1 MPATILRMLKI
12 MKLKSATLLVWS
24 ALGLL
29 ASLPPCA
36 AADGRVE
43 LPDAVIPRH
52 YDIAITPDV
61 EHLSFRGTVH
71 IDIEVLRPVTTVV
84 LNAADLSFDRVTL
97 AERKDSAKVSI
108 DAREQTASFAFGTP
122 IAPGRYVL
130 SIDYRGR
137 IYQQASGFF
146 ALDYIG
152 GGKASKRSLFTQ
164 FENSDARRFLPC
176 WDEPARKATFTLT
189 ATVAAAA
196 TAVSNMPVTATEK
209 VDAQLKRVHF
219 APTPKMS
226 SYLLFFAAGDFERL
240 HRVVGGVDVGVIVK
254 RGDAQRGQFALDTA
268 VQLLPYY
275 NDYFGTPYPLPKL
288 DLIAAPGSSE
298 FFGAMENWGAILYF
312 ERDLLIDARVSTERD
327 RQDVAVV
334 IAHEM
339 AHQWFG
345 DLVTMAWWDDLWLN
359 EGFASWMENKAVDH
373 FHPQW
378 KLWMQSQA
386 GVQQAMRIDAA
397 NGTHPI
403 ITPIVDV
410 LQASDAFDNI
420 TYVKG
425 GAVIRM
431 LEDYVGED
439 TFRAGVRRYMKDHA
453 YANTVTDDLWR
464 EIDAVNA
471 TKITDIA
478 HDFTLHAGVP
488 LVSAHAERCDSGR
501 LAVTVAQSR
510 FGIDDSVKT
519 GTQTWRVPLAIKA
532 LGSAEST
539 RVLVSG
545 AAGTRVTLPQCAP
558 VLLNAGQAGYFRSQY
573 TAAAFAALADRFRD
587 LAPEDQLGLLNDSQV
602 LASVGTVPMA
612 QFLGLTQKLP
622 ADAEGLIWSALTQ
635 SLVALD
641 ELYSGRPGRS
651 AYRAYARELLG
662 RPLTQVGWDARAGEA
677 DNVAILRASL
687 LSAMGRFGDTTVVAE
702 ARRRFTQLLRAPA
715 RMGGAE
721 RNSVLTV
728 VAESADSDTW
738 EKIHTLARG
747 APTELEKQNY
757 YRLLGDAQAPALAQ
771 RALDLSLTDEA
782 PITLRTLIISSVA
795 DSHPDLAANYA
806 IAHWEAITPLL
817 ESDSQSQFVP
827 RLASSSSDLDMIA
840 RLHEFAAAHIPA
852 TARRSV
858 EMAEAQIRY
867 NLKISS
873 HLPEID
879 RWIAAAS
886 RRAEAS

>member
-1 MPATILRMLKI
+1 
-12 MKLKSATLLVWS
+12 MKLNSAM
-24 ALGLL
+24 LL
-29 ASLPPCA
+29 AWGAISLVTISPACA
-36 AADGRVE
+36 TADERVV
-43 LPDAVIPRH
+43 LPDAVIPQH
-52 YDIAITPDV
+52 YDIAVTPDAA
-61 EHLSFRGTVH
+61 HLTFRGTVH
-71 IDIEVLRPVTTVV
+71 IDIEVLRPVNTVV
-84 LNAADLSFDRVTL
+84 LNAADLSFDRVSL
-97 AERKDSAKVSI
+97 AERKDVAKVSL
-108 DAREQTASFAFGTP
+108 DAREQTASFAFSTP
-122 IAPGRYVL
+122 IAPGRHVL

-146 ALDYIG
+146 ALDYVG
-152 GGKASKRSLFTQ
+152 SDNASKRALFTQ

-176 WDEPARKATFTLT
+176 WDEPGRKATFTLT
-189 ATVAAAA
+189 ATVATAA

-209 VDAQLKRVHF
+209 IDAQLKRVHF
-219 APTPKMS
+219 AQTPKMS
-226 SYLLFFAAGDFERL
+226 SYLLFFAAGDFERV

-254 RGDAQRGQFALDTA
+254 RGDAQRGRFALDTA

-275 NDYFGTPYPLPKL
+275 NDYFGMPFPLPKL

-378 KLWMQSQA
+378 KLWLQSQA

-403 ITPIVDV
+403 ITPIADV
-410 LQASDAFDNI
+410 LQASDAFDSI

-431 LEDYVGED
+431 LENYVGED
-439 TFRAGVRRYMKDHA
+439 SFRAGVRRYMKDHA

-464 EIDAVNA
+464 EIDAVSA

-488 LVSAHAERCDSGR
+488 LISARAARCDSGT
-501 LAVTVAQSR
+501 LAVTVAQTR
-510 FGIDDSVKT
+510 FGIDDSAKT
-519 GTQTWRVPLAIKA
+519 GTQTWHVPIAIKT
-532 LGSAEST
+532 LGSTDST
-539 RVLVSG
+539 RVLISG

-573 TAAAFAALADRFRD
+573 TPAAFAALADRFGE
-587 LAPEDQLGLLNDSQV
+587 LAPEDQLGLLNDSEV

-622 ADAEGLIWSALTQ
+622 SDADGIIWSALTG

-641 ELYSGRPGRS
+641 ELYSGKPGRT
-651 AYRAYARELLG
+651 AFRVYARALLG
-662 RPLTQVGWDARAGEA
+662 RPLTEVGWDAHAGEA
-677 DNVAILRASL
+677 DNVAILRAAL
-687 LSAMGRFGDTTVVAE
+687 LSAMGRFGDVTVVAE
-702 ARRRFTQLLRAPA
+702 ARRRFAQFLRAPA
-715 RMGGAE
+715 RIGAAE
-721 RNSVLTV
+721 RSSVLKV
-728 VAESADSDTW
+728 VAESASSDTW
-738 EKIHTLARG
+738 EQIHALARG
-747 APTELEKQNY
+747 AATELEKQNY
-757 YRLLGDAQAPALAQ
+757 YRLLGDAEAPMLAR
-771 RALDLSLTDEA
+771 RALDLSLTDEV

-806 IAHWEAITPLL
+806 IAHWATITRLL
-817 ESDSQSQFVP
+817 ESDSQAQFVP
-827 RLASSSSDLDMIA
+827 RLARSSNDLEMIA
-840 RLHEFAAAHIPA
+840 RLQEFAAVHIPA
-852 TARRSV
+852 TARRSL
-858 EMAEAQIRY
+858 EMAEANIRY
-867 NLKISS
+867 NVKISA
-873 HLPEID
+873 HLQEID

-886 RRAEAS
+886 RPPQPS